1 MSVINHLPRLRH
13 LSLFGKCLAAVLVV
27 TALVAG
33 LITFNASLILQDL
46 AIRDMRTLAAQSST
60 ALAHEVGGA
69 IKFGKIAIVNSAF
82 DSLDERMGDR
92 FLAGSVYDITGKKLS
107 TSGKSTEAQTALAD
121 DLAKRAAA
129 SNRME
134 TDDTGLIVAVPSTS
148 GAQSQMTGIVV
159 LRWSIAGVMLDV
171 QRQQMKAAAVALGL
185 FVVLFG
191 AAAWFLNHA
200 LRRPMQVF
208 SAAVDGVAKA
218 DYDTVIP
225 MADRK
230 DEIGRMA
237 RSLDVMRDGLALAK
251 ADRALRDSDVL
262 RQQTVVQEVSLGL
275 KRLASG
281 DLSQRM
287 PEDFPPEYRQLKE
300 DFDLAIER
308 LGGVIRAVI
317 DTAGQ
322 IGQGAVGINRQSADL
337 SQRTENQAATL
348 EQTAAAMDEMTAN
361 VTRSAES
368 AVEVENVVRAAQ
380 AEAAQ
385 SGAVV
390 QDAVAAMQD
399 IAKFSQ
405 DISTI
410 IGVIDDIAFQTNLLA
425 LNAGVEAARAGDM
438 GKGFAV
444 VASEVRA
451 LAQRSSEAAKEIKSL
466 ITDSAKQ
473 VKKGVVLVGEAGTV
487 LQGIVSGVQNISALI
502 SGIAAGASAQ
512 SSGLKEIN
520 IGVSQLDQV
529 TQQNAAMVQ
538 MASSASEKLSNQA
551 RHLEDLVSGFK
562 TEARGGNNR
571 PAMAIDDWSRV
582 A

>member
-1 MSVINHLPRLRH
+1 MNVINKLPRLRH
-13 LSLFGKCLAAVLVV
+13 ISVFGKCLSAVFVV
-27 TALVAG
+27 TALVAA
-33 LITFNASLILQDL
+33 LMTFDTALILKDL
-46 AIRDMRTLAAQSST
+46 ATRDMQTLAEQSST
-60 ALAHEVGGA
+60 ALAGEIGGA
-69 IKFGKIAIVNSAF
+69 VKFGKTGIINSAF
-82 DSLDERMGDR
+82 DALDERMGDKFVGGAVHNLQGAEILR
-92 FLAGSVYDITGKKLS
+92 
-107 TSGKSTEAQTALAD
+107 SGKYTDAHAATAAELV
-121 DLAKRAAA
+121 AKVL
-129 SNRME
+129 E
-134 TDDTGLIVAVPSTS
+134 TGQVTTDATGLMVAVPTPN
-148 GAQSQMTGIVV
+148 GPKQEVV
-159 LRWSIAGVMLDV
+159 GVAIMQWSIAGVMAEL
-171 QRQQMKAAAVALGL
+171 RREEMKAAAVALAL
-185 FVVLFG
+185 FLVMFG
-191 AAAWFLNHA
+191 AAAWYLNMA
-200 LRRPMQVF
+200 LRRPLGVL
-208 SAAVDGVAKA
+208 SAAVDGVARA

-225 MADRK
+225 MVTRN

-237 RSLDVMRDGLALAK
+237 RSLDVMRDGLAVAQIDRSMRD
-251 ADRALRDSDVL
+251 ADVA
-262 RQQTVVQEVSLGL
+262 RQQVVVQEVSLGL
-275 KRLASG
+275 KRLAAG
-281 DLSQRM
+281 DLSQGM
-287 PEDFPPEYRQLKE
+287 PDDFPQDYIQLKE
-300 DFDLAIER
+300 DFDMAIER

-322 IGQGAVGINRQSADL
+322 IGQGATGINRQSSDL

-348 EQTAAAMDEMTAN
+348 EETAAAMHEMTEN
-361 VTRSAES
+361 VSRSAQS
-368 AVEVENVVRAAQ
+368 AGEVEKVVRAAQ
-380 AEAAQ
+380 AEASQ

-473 VKKGVVLVGEAGTV
+473 VKKGVVLVGEAGNV
-487 LQGIVSGVQNISALI
+487 LQGIVSGVQNISTLI
-502 SGIAAGASAQ
+502 SGIAASASAQ

-520 IGVSQLDQV
+520 IGVSQLDEV

-538 MASSASEKLSNQA
+538 MASSASENLTNQA
-551 RHLEDLVSGFK
+551 RHLEDLVSGFRTVRSGK
-562 TEARGGNNR
+562 G
-571 PAMAIDDWSRV
+571 AMKYDDWSKV

>member
-1 MSVINHLPRLRH
+1 
-13 LSLFGKCLAAVLVV
+13 
-27 TALVAG
+27 
-33 LITFNASLILQDL
+33 
-46 AIRDMRTLAAQSST
+46 
-60 ALAHEVGGA
+60 
-69 IKFGKIAIVNSAF
+69 
-82 DSLDERMGDR
+82 
-92 FLAGSVYDITGKKLS
+92 
-107 TSGKSTEAQTALAD
+107 
-121 DLAKRAAA
+121 
-129 SNRME
+129 
-134 TDDTGLIVAVPSTS
+134 
-148 GAQSQMTGIVV
+148 
-159 LRWSIAGVMLDV
+159 
-171 QRQQMKAAAVALGL
+171 MKAAAVALAL
-185 FVVLFG
+185 FLVMFG
-191 AAAWFLNHA
+191 AAAWYLNMA
-200 LRRPMQVF
+200 LRRPLGVL
-208 SAAVDGVAKA
+208 SAAVDGVARA

-225 MADRK
+225 MVTRN

-237 RSLDVMRDGLALAK
+237 RSLDVMRDGLAVAQIDRSMRD
-251 ADRALRDSDVL
+251 ADVA
-262 RQQTVVQEVSLGL
+262 RQQVVVQEVSLGL
-275 KRLASG
+275 KRLAAG
-281 DLSQRM
+281 DLSQGM
-287 PEDFPPEYRQLKE
+287 PDDFPQDYIQLKE
-300 DFDLAIER
+300 DFDMAIER

-322 IGQGAVGINRQSADL
+322 IGQGATGINRQSSDL

-348 EQTAAAMDEMTAN
+348 EETAAAMHEMTEN
-361 VTRSAES
+361 VSRSAQS
-368 AVEVENVVRAAQ
+368 AGEVEKVVRAAQ
-380 AEAAQ
+380 AEASQ

-473 VKKGVVLVGEAGTV
+473 VKKGVVLVGEAGNV
-487 LQGIVSGVQNISALI
+487 LQGIVSGVQNISTLI
-502 SGIAAGASAQ
+502 SGIAASASAQ

-520 IGVSQLDQV
+520 IGVSQLDEV

-538 MASSASEKLSNQA
+538 MASSASENLTNQA
-551 RHLEDLVSGFK
+551 RHLEDLVSGFRTVRSGK
-562 TEARGGNNR
+562 G
-571 PAMAIDDWSRV
+571 AMKYDDWSKV